1 MAPPT
6 AEKTETSKPT
16 TELSSNG
23 NSNLSKVPGWMNE
36 ENFQSVLEESV
47 PEYRKTL
54 NFEVKETGGGGENY
68 ASVMMR
74 VKTKVELQDGSTKDV
89 AFMIKTVPEG
99 EQGAAMVTMLGLFPK
114 ETLMYGKY
122 LREFE
127 ETYRSVGKE
136 VTFGPKFYKLKNDPG
151 VEYVL
156 LEDISPKGFKNVKR
170 QDGLDTDHTK
180 SVLKILAQ
188 LHAVSAVRFKQ
199 KGDYENSLMVSPF
212 GEESRESLE
221 AMMKPLLKILL
232 KCFSKHKTGIKYLA
246 KLKPIF
252 DKTTEK
258 YIEVGKLN
266 LDDFNVIVHGD
277 LWTNNIMFRHNDEGK
292 REETILIDYQMS
304 RFATPV
310 VDLFYFLLS
319 SPSLDIKVE
328 CFDEFI
334 QYYHDNL
341 VENLKLL
348 NYPKK
353 IPTLKQLR
361 MDLMK
366 YSFWSI
372 ATATGILAAVLLD
385 PNENASMNNF
395 FDENQEGIDFQTQ
408 LYSNPRYVK
417 HLDIVLPWMD
427 KMGFLDD

>member
-1 MAPPT
+1 MAQT
-6 AEKTETSKPT
+6 TT
-16 TELSSNG
+16 TEST
-23 NSNLSKVPGWMNE
+23 KVLTWINA
-36 ENFQSVLEESV
+36 ENFQSVFEENV
-47 PEYRKTL
+47 PGYRKTL

-74 VKTKVELQDGSTKDV
+74 VKAKLELQDGSTKDI
-89 AFMIKTVPEG
+89 AFMIKTIPEG
-99 EQGAAMVTMLGLFPK
+99 EQGVAVVQMMGLFPK

-151 VEYVL
+151 AEYVL

-180 SVLKILAQ
+180 SVLKILAE
-188 LHAVSAVRFKQ
+188 LHAVSAVRFEQ
-199 KGDYENSLMVSPF
+199 KGNYENSLMVSTF
-212 GEESRESLE
+212 REDSRESLE
-221 AMMKPLLKILL
+221 TMLKPLMKILVN
-232 KCFSKHKTGIKYLA
+232 CFSKHETGIKYLP
-246 KLKPIF
+246 KLKPFF
-252 DKTTEK
+252 DKMAER
-258 YIEVGKLN
+258 YIEDSKLN
-266 LDDFNVIVHGD
+266 LEDFNVIIHGD
-277 LWTNNIMFRHNDEGK
+277 LWTNNIMFRHNEEGK

-304 RFATPV
+304 RYSSPV
-310 VDLFYFLLS
+310 LDLFYFLLS
-319 SPSLDIKVE
+319 SPSLDIKVS

-334 QYYHDNL
+334 QYYHENL

-348 NYPKK
+348 KYPKK

-372 ATATGILAAVLLD
+372 AITTGVLTAVLLD
-385 PNENASMNNF
+385 PTENASMNNF
-395 FDENQEGIDFQTQ
+395 FEQNEEAKDFQTQ
-408 LYSNPRYVK
+408 LYANPRYIK
-417 HLDIVLPWMD
+417 HLDVLLPWMD
-427 KMGFLDD
+427 KMGYLDDN